1 MGSSVLNE
9 KISEPHTIEIDGR
22 LIKCES
28 LADALAL
35 KIAEVTA
42 TAGRLISNESLTA
55 PQLVRVAR
63 KYGYDGIADAIEEL
77 R

>member
-1 MGSSVLNE
+1 MGSSVLSE
-9 KISEPHTIEIDGR
+9 KKSEPHTIEVDGR
-22 LIKCES
+22 RIKCES

-42 TAGRLISNESLTA
+42 TAGRLVPGESLT
-55 PQLVRVAR
+55 PQQLIRVAR
-63 KYGYDGIADAIEEL
+63 KYGYEAIADAIEEL